1 MVQAGVIQALAELVG
16 LEPQDRQVDRAVAQM
31 VAIGERPIVRADDLE
46 VESLYIEVGH
56 RVRILRGDG
65 NVTKL
70 GHSDLQLFCSFFDL
84 GGKRLAAG
92 PGMLGDVKEHAL
104 GAVELLFEVT
114 GARLLLTAVDVIL
127 GTEALQPLRE
137 LADIFDQHAE
147 MMDAAIVETLA
158 ELVGL
163 EFEDRQVEGAVAQ
176 EHAIGKHP
184 VRPSD
189 LREVEGLLVELG
201 HLLRIFRGDGDV
213 TQLGHGNLLAMDPSS
228 TLARPA
234 VYPSPASLEPH
245 MFSARAVGRLNDDL
259 ADQITRRRA
268 LLATKRPLTT

>member
-31 VAIGERPIVRADDLE
+31 MPISERPIVRADDLE

-56 RVRILRGDG
+56 RVRILGGDG

-70 GHSDLQLFCSFFDL
+70 GHRDLQLFCSFFDL

-104 GAVELLFEVT
+104 GAVELLFEVAGT
-114 GARLLLTAVDVIL
+114 LLLLIAVDVIL
-127 GTEALQPLRE
+127 GAQALQPLRE
-137 LADIFDQHAE
+137 FADILHQHAK

-234 VYPSPASLEPH
+234 VYPSPANLEQP
-245 MFSARAVGRLNDDL
+245 G
-259 ADQITRRRA
+259 RRR
-268 LLATKRPLTT
+268 TEIPLTAGENPFWRPKIAALVADNRWI